1 MEKFEK
7 LTVVGAGYVG
17 LSTAV
22 ALALLGREVR
32 VLDTN
37 LARVEGLR
45 RGEPPFYEPGLAESL
60 AQAAPRLRYTTDP
73 AEAYDG
79 SGIAIVAV
87 GTPPTPAGHA
97 DLRYLYQALE
107 TLARYRVPLAVIKS
121 TVPVGTNREAQRI
134 LGPGVAVASNPEFL
148 RQGQALSD
156 TLYPDRILVG
166 AEEGWVFGVLER
178 LYRPLL
184 EQSFEELPWLPR
196 PKALREAL
204 AGGYRV
210 PLVRTGLESAE
221 LAKYAANAFLATR
234 ISFINEIANVAEAV
248 GADIEEVVRA
258 IGLDPRIG
266 PHFFKA
272 GLGYGGSCFPK
283 DTRAL
288 AYLAKRGGYDFKL
301 LRAVIEVNQAQRYR
315 LVEKAEAVLGRLN
328 GQTIAL
334 LGLAFKPGTDD
345 LREAPSLEIAEELLA
360 RGAHVRATDPKALEQ
375 ARQLLDPRVQ
385 TFADPLEALEG
396 ADAVLLVTE
405 WPEYR
410 ALDWAEAKRRL
421 RRAVVLDGRNA
432 LDPQAM
438 AALGYVYQGIGRG
451 RKVSEAVL

>member
-1 MEKFEK
+1 MDNIEKV
-7 LTVVGAGYVG
+7 TVVGAGYVG

-32 VLDTN
+32 VLDTD
-37 LARVEGLR
+37 AGRIEGLKR
-45 RGEPPFYEPGLAESL
+45 NRPPFYEPGLAEALLRAS
-60 AQAAPRLRYTTDP
+60 ARLSFTTDP
-73 AEAYDG
+73 AEAYADAAL
-79 SGIAIVAV
+79 AIVAV

-97 DLRYLYQALE
+97 DLRHLYQALQ
-107 TLARYRVPLAVIKS
+107 TLAQHRVGLVAIKS
-121 TVPVGTNREAQRI
+121 TVPVGTNHEAKRI

-156 TLYPDRILVG
+156 TLYPDRILIG
-166 AEEGWVFGVLER
+166 AEEERAFVALER
-178 LYRPLL
+178 LYRPLI
-184 EQSFEELPWLPR
+184 EQSFEEPPWLPR
-196 PKALREAL
+196 PEAL
-204 AGGYRV
+204 KGRRV

-248 GADIEEVVRA
+248 GADIEEVVQA

-315 LVEKAEAVLGRLN
+315 LVEKAEAVLGRLT
-328 GQTIAL
+328 GQTVVL

-360 RGAHVRATDPKALEQ
+360 RGACVRATDPKALEL
-375 ARQLLDPRVQ
+375 ARQLLDPRVEL
-385 TFADPLEALEG
+385 FDDPLEALEG

-410 ALDWAEAKRRL
+410 GLDWAEAKRRL
-421 RRAVVLDGRNA
+421 RRPVVLDGRNA

-438 AALGYVYQGIGRG
+438 EALGYVYQGIGRG
-451 RKVSEAVL
+451 RGLPRLAL

>member
-1 MEKFEK
+1 MENAKTV
-7 LTVVGAGYVG
+7 TVVGAGYVG

-22 ALALLGREVR
+22 ALALLGHEVR

-37 LARVEGLR
+37 AARVEGLK

-73 AEAYDG
+73 AEAYGG
-79 SGIAIVAV
+79 SEVAVVAV

-107 TLARYRVPLAVIKS
+107 TLAQHRVGLVVVKS
-121 TVPVGTNREAQRI
+121 TVPVGTNQDAKRI

-166 AEEGWVFGVLER
+166 AEEEWVFGVLER
-178 LYRPLL
+178 LYQPLV

-196 PKALREAL
+196 PKALREAV
-204 AGGYRV
+204 ARGYRV

-266 PHFFKA
+266 PHFLKA

-315 LVEKAEAVLGRLN
+315 LVEKAEAVLGRLT
-328 GQTIAL
+328 GQTVVL

-345 LREAPSLEIAEELLA
+345 LRDAPSLEIAEELLA
-360 RGAHVRATDPKALEQ
+360 RGARVRATDPKALELAKQ
-375 ARQLLDPRVQ
+375 ILDPRVE

-410 ALDWAEAKRRL
+410 ALDWAEVKRRL
-421 RRAVVLDGRNA
+421 RRPVVLDGRNA
-432 LDPQAM
+432 LDPRAM
-438 AALGYVYQGIGRG
+438 EALGYVYQGIGRG
-451 RKVSEAVL
+451 RKLSELAL